1 MKKEK
6 REELYQKA
14 IEKWGVVSQIEM
26 LNEESIELALAVR
39 KFLRK
44 YNKLNETSPD
54 VNSKILDE
62 EVLNLIEEMVDVE
75 IMMEQL
81 CYIYPSFKNQ
91 IQEVK
96 DFKLQRLEKRINK

>member
-14 IEKWGVVSQIEM
+14 IEKWGAVSQIEM

-39 KFLRK
+39 KFLRNNRNPE
-44 YNKLNETSPD
+44 YEFT
-54 VNSKILDE
+54 NST
-62 EVLNLIEEMVDVE
+62 NLIEEIADVE
-75 IMMEQL
+75 IMIEQL
-81 CYIYPSFKNQ
+81 CYIFMNFREQ
-91 IQEVK
+91 IQDVK

>member
-14 IEKWGVVSQIEM
+14 IEKWGVKAQIEM

-39 KFLRK
+39 KFLRN
-44 YNKLNETSPD
+44 NKIPEYEFTNAT
-54 VNSKILDE
+54 
-62 EVLNLIEEMVDVE
+62 NLIEEMADVE

>member
-39 KFLRK
+39 KFLRN
-44 YNKLNETSPD
+44 NKNPEYEFT
-54 VNSKILDE
+54 NAT
-62 EVLNLIEEMVDVE
+62 NLIEEIVDVE

>member
-39 KFLRK
+39 KFLRN
-44 YNKLNETSPD
+44 NKNPEYEFT
-54 VNSKILDE
+54 NAT
-62 EVLNLIEEMVDVE
+62 NLIEEIVDVE
-75 IMMEQL
+75 IMIEQL

>member
-14 IEKWGVVSQIEM
+14 IEKWGAVSQIEM

-39 KFLRK
+39 KFLRN
-44 YNKLNETSPD
+44 NK
-54 VNSKILDE
+54 NSE
-62 EVLNLIEEMVDVE
+62 YEFTNATNLIEEIADVE
-75 IMMEQL
+75 IMIEQL
-81 CYIYPSFKNQ
+81 CYIFTNFREQ

>member
-14 IEKWGVVSQIEM
+14 IEKWGVISQIEM

-39 KFLRK
+39 KFLRN
-44 YNKLNETSPD
+44 NKNLEYEFTNAT
-54 VNSKILDE
+54 
-62 EVLNLIEEMVDVE
+62 NLIEEIVDVE
-75 IMMEQL
+75 IMIEQL

>member
-39 KFLRK
+39 KFLRN
-44 YNKLNETSPD
+44 NKNPEYEFT
-54 VNSKILDE
+54 NAT
-62 EVLNLIEEMVDVE
+62 NLIEEIVDVE
-75 IMMEQL
+75 IMIEQL
-81 CYIYPSFKNQ
+81 CYIYPFFKNQ

>member
-39 KFLRK
+39 KFLRN
-44 YNKLNETSPD
+44 NKNPEYEFT
-54 VNSKILDE
+54 NAT
-62 EVLNLIEEMVDVE
+62 NLIEEIADVE
-75 IMMEQL
+75 IMIEQL
-81 CYIYPSFKNQ
+81 CFIFTNFREQ
-91 IQEVK
+91 IQDVK

>member
-14 IEKWGVVSQIEM
+14 IEKWGAVSQIEM

-39 KFLRK
+39 KFLRN
-44 YNKLNETSPD
+44 NKNPEYEFT
-54 VNSKILDE
+54 NAT
-62 EVLNLIEEMVDVE
+62 NLIEEIADVE
-75 IMMEQL
+75 IMIEQL
-81 CYIYPSFKNQ
+81 CFIFTNFREQ
-91 IQEVK
+91 IQDVK

>member
-39 KFLRK
+39 KFLRN
-44 YNKLNETSPD
+44 NKIPEYEFTNAT
-54 VNSKILDE
+54 
-62 EVLNLIEEMVDVE
+62 NLIEEMADVE

-96 DFKLQRLEKRINK
+96 DFKLQRLEKKINK